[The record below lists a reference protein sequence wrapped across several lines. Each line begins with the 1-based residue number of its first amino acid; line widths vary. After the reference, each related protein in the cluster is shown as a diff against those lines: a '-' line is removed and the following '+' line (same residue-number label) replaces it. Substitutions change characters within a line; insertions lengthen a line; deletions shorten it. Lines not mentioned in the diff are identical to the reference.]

1 MNLIKYTSQSQ
12 QKQHALRRTL
22 GVQLFACRQKLRQ
35 SLKHVQEKTGVP
47 IRIIDRLEIGKGDV
61 RWGYVLLLLN
71 YYERTINFARLLKGE
86 SGLDRKK
93 TLKKA
98 TLLKVKHKKKQYCH
112 CRTFFLLLCHSRT

>member
-93 TLKKA
+93 DAEKSLDIKSQA
-98 TLLKVKHKKKQYCH
+98 
-112 CRTFFLLLCHSRT
+112 

>member
-61 RWGYVLLLLN
+61 RWGYVLLLL
-71 YYERTINFARLLKGE
+71 LKGE

-93 TLKKA
+93 DAEKSLDIKSQA
-98 TLLKVKHKKKQYCH
+98 
-112 CRTFFLLLCHSRT
+112 

>member
-1 MNLIKYTSQSQ
+1 MSLIEYVSQSQ
-12 QKQHALRRTL
+12 QKQRALRRTM
-22 GVQLFACRQKLRQ
+22 GVQLFACRQQLRQ
-35 SLKHVQEKTGVP
+35 TLMHVQEKTGVP

-93 TLKKA
+93 DAEKSNDIASKA
-98 TLLKVKHKKKQYCH
+98 
-112 CRTFFLLLCHSRT
+112 

>member
-47 IRIIDRLEIGKGDV
+47 ARDIDRLELGKGDV
-61 RWGYVLLLLN
+61 GWGYLLLLLN
-71 YYERTINFARLLKGE
+71 YYERTIDFAKLLEGE
-86 SGLDRKK
+86 SGFDQQKD
-93 TLKKA
+93 A
-98 TLLKVKHKKKQYCH
+98 
-112 CRTFFLLLCHSRT
+112 

>member
-47 IRIIDRLEIGKGDV
+47 IRNQHPHENEKTD
-61 RWGYVLLLLN
+61 
-71 YYERTINFARLLKGE
+71 ERRGNDL
-86 SGLDRKK
+86 
-93 TLKKA
+93 
-98 TLLKVKHKKKQYCH
+98 
-112 CRTFFLLLCHSRT
+112 